1 MSDLKGSYEMI
12 ARACLCMLKLPA
24 PGLKHLL
31 AVLMGLSG
39 PHSHSGGV
47 GTESGTLPGFD
58 DHRII

>member
-1 MSDLKGSYEMI
+1 MI